1 VKLSER
7 LSALNR
13 LQKTTMFKVVAT
25 VLVLVLAGAASATYV
40 VGKAARDADMPRL
53 ELPPEEPAPAD
64 PAKLN
69 DAEKQ
74 ANELALQSRR
84 AAEANVRAFNEI
96 LARRADP
103 TSVFLAIAV
112 GAGVA
117 IGVVWLGLGL
127 TGLSL
132 LLILAAVCLPMY
144 IAGAKVPPESA
155 FGPIAGKAREASQF
169 LAALGVLS
177 FGFLALMELLR
188 ASLSGPYRIT
198 AIARNVVNEAVRM
211 KVSVVFIVMLLFAL
225 AALPG
230 LLDESTPLRYRV
242 QSFLQYGTGGT
253 FWIVAVLVL
262 FLAVGTVAFEQRDKI
277 IWQTMTKPVAGW
289 QYLFGKWLGVVGVA
303 AVLLAVSSAGVFL
316 FVEYLRNQKAIG
328 EDAAYVAREGPI
340 AEDRFILENQVLSA
354 RAGRGPE
361 MPELTREGMGEEL
374 KGRIERARQADP
386 NWSQTQEN
394 VTALA
399 IQIEKE
405 LRSSYLALEPG
416 SQERFRF
423 TGLSHAKEANT
434 PVTFRFRLDFGSNDP
449 RQTFKVSFLFPAM
462 APRVQEVP
470 GGQTMTIIVSP
481 AAINEK
487 GELEMIAINGD
498 ILKRIDDPQDPT
510 WTNDI
515 TMSFPPDGI
524 EVFYAVG
531 TYRGNFLRVM
541 LCLWLKLAF
550 LAMVAVWAAT
560 FLSFPVASLVAFG
573 VFLMAESAGF
583 LSNSLEYYAS
593 VDAQGNVEAY
603 RVIVRAIA
611 TPVAGT
617 FKFYSELRPTTNLV
631 DGRMISWATVAQ
643 AVAVMGGLT
652 LALYAVAVVVF
663 RRRELATYSG
673 Q

>member
-1 VKLSER
+1 MKLRDR

-13 LQKTTMFKVVAT
+13 LQKSTMFKIVAT
-25 VLVLVLAGAASATYV
+25 VLVLVLAGAATASYA
-40 VGKAARDADMPRL
+40 VGKAAREADAPRL

-64 PAKLN
+64 PATLN

-103 TSVFLAIAV
+103 TSVFLVIGVA
-112 GAGVA
+112 AGVTIA
-117 IGVVWLGLGL
+117 VVWLGLGL
-127 TGLSL
+127 TGLGL
-132 LLILAAVCLPMY
+132 LTVLAVVCLPMF
-144 IAGAKVPPESA
+144 IAGGRIPPESA
-155 FGPIAGKAREASQF
+155 FGPIAGKMREASKF

-188 ASLSGPYRIT
+188 ASLGGPFRIT

-316 FVEYLRNQKAIG
+316 FVEYLRNQKAVG
-328 EDAAYVAREGPI
+328 EVSAYMAREGPI

-361 MPELTREGMGEEL
+361 MPELTGEGMSTEL

-386 NWSQTQEN
+386 NWSETQAN

-399 IQIEKE
+399 VQVQKE
-405 LRSSYLALEPG
+405 MRSAYLALEPG
-416 SQERFRF
+416 SQERFKF
-423 TGLSHAKEANT
+423 TGLSHAKDTNT

-449 RQTFKVSFLFPAM
+449 RHTYKVSFLFPAM

-470 GGQTMTIIVSP
+470 GGQTMTVIVSP

-531 TYRGNFLRVM
+531 SYRVNFLRVM
-541 LCLWLKLAF
+541 FCLWLKLAF

-583 LSNSLEYYAS
+583 LSSSLEYYAS
-593 VDAQGNVEAY
+593 VDAQGNVELF
-603 RVIVRAIA
+603 RLLVRGIA
-611 TPVAGT
+611 APVAGT

-631 DGRMISWATVAQ
+631 DGRVVSWATVFQ
-643 AVAVMGGLT
+643 AVVVMGGLT
-652 LALYAVAVVVF
+652 LALYALAVIVF